1 MVFSSPLPPS
11 EGGKRSPP
19 LEGDKGGRLL
29 RLPTIC
35 CGRCIE
41 TSGVIFKQEKWRY
54 LHKIKRMSKVTT
66 LNEFILE
73 KQADFPF
80 ATGELTRILND
91 IAVASKMVSRDVRMA
106 GLVDH
111 ILGAQGET
119 NIQGED
125 QQKLDVVA
133 DQQFIKAF
141 ENGGEVCGI
150 ASEENEDFVAFTSES
165 AKQGKYVVLF
175 DPLDGSSNIDVN
187 VSIGTIFS
195 IYRRVSEVGTLATL
209 EDMLQPGTAQVAAGY
224 VLYGSSTMLV
234 YTAGQGVNGF
244 TLDPSIGEFC
254 LSHPNMRMPES
265 GRIYAMNEGNI
276 DICEPGIKAYTQ
288 YCQSFDNDKG
298 APYSGRYIGSLVAD
312 FHRNMIKGGIYIYPD
327 TTTSPEGRL
336 RLLYECNP
344 LAFIAEQAGGLAT
357 TGRKRILDIKPE
369 RLHQR
374 VPYFIGSK
382 NMVEKVMSLL
392 IEHGK

>member
-1 MVFSSPLPPS
+1 
-11 EGGKRSPP
+11 
-19 LEGDKGGRLL
+19 
-29 RLPTIC
+29 
-35 CGRCIE
+35 
-41 TSGVIFKQEKWRY
+41 
-54 LHKIKRMSKVTT
+54 MSKVTT
-66 LNEFILE
+66 LNEFILD

-80 ATGELTRILND
+80 ATGELSRILND
-91 IAVASKMVSRDVRMA
+91 IAVASKMVSRDVRQA

-150 ASEENEDFVAFTSES
+150 ASEENDDFVAFTSEL

-234 YTAGQGVNGF
+234 YTTGKGVNGF